1 MFELAGNVVASW
13 GEPNVVPQLHSRLRF
28 RKPFWVGGNDDG
40 IIQKYS
46 HEGRLLAQIGTRGL
60 FDSSAGTSKGKSQNA
75 SDELSFNWRGS
86 PSIPLMV
93 ISTSPMAMGTGVWWC
108 STKTESSFANGG
120 GRPPMTRRE
129 QGPEACSRVVHC
141 VLIGNDGLV
150 SVCHRQG
157 DRVQVFN
164 KIGNFQRNIWIRTG
178 TPTLSDARGT
188 AWRAAFSRDPQ

>member
-75 SDELSFNWRGS
+75 SDERSFNPAGIAID
-86 PSIPLMV
+86 PS
-93 ISTSPMAMGTGVWWC
+93 
-108 STKTESSFANGG
+108 NGDFYDADG
-120 GRPPMTRRE
+120 YGNR
-129 QGPEACSRVVHC
+129 RVV
-141 VLIGNDGLV
+141 VFDKNGKLL
-150 SVCHRQG
+150 RQWG
-157 DRVQVFN
+157 R
-164 KIGNFQRNIWIRTG
+164 
-178 TPTLSDARGT
+178 
-188 AWRAAFSRDPQ
+188 